1 MNNNKKFYK
10 LEKGDFQICTPVLE
24 FRDQKQQKNYI
35 IYTLESEKGLKDPQD
50 IYGAAYKG
58 DLYNEPLFYELNLYE
73 RACLDY
79 LIERINEISID
90 PDENFKSIELK
101 DELLKTAV
109 DEAVA
114 GMTEVR

>member
-1 MNNNKKFYK
+1 MPAGRHSGRIFTGSINKLIFIYCCAII
-10 LEKGDFQICTPVLE
+10 FI
-24 FRDQKQQKNYI
+24 QKKNETGI
-35 IYTLESEKGLKDPQD
+35 IPCS
-50 IYGAAYKG
+50 G